1 MMRII
6 LYPQTDRW
14 VSSDT
19 NSSIIVLRNK
29 GYPSFMSSWSST
41 CQVVAILDLWSKRGT
56 GKYKEKVYDLPE
68 HLEEKVSSLHL
79 ANLAKLTKTTNE
91 ETIGQ
96 ADDHVLTNREAP

>member
-1 MMRII
+1 MLKSKYFSGMMRII

-68 HLEEKVSSLHL
+68 HLEEKVSSSPRQPR
-79 ANLAKLTKTTNE
+79 
-91 ETIGQ
+91 Q
-96 ADDHVLTNREAP
+96 AYEDDQRRDHRTG